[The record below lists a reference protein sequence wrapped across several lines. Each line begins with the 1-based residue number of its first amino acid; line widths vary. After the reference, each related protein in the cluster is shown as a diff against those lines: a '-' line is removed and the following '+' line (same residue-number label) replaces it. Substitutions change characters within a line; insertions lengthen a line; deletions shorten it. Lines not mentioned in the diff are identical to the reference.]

1 MLALL
6 YLMPVPEVPELVVPL
21 VPVPEVP
28 ELEVPDVPV
37 VPVLPE
43 LVVPL
48 VLSIVPLEVAL
59 EDELPAALV
68 SGLVVL
74 VVLVELQAV
83 RLMAIRPAITTPWN
97 VFMILSYVVDDRIM
111 GLSSGVQN
119 RMSPSSHVGRG

>member
-59 EDELPAALV
+59 EDELPPALV

-74 VVLVELQAV
+74 VELQAA

>member
-74 VVLVELQAV
+74 VELQAV